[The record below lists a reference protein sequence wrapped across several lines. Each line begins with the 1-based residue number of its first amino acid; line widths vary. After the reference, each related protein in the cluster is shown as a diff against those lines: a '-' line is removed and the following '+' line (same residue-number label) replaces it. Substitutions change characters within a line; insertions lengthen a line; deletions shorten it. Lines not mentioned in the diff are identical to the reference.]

1 MAMGKER
8 VQAGD
13 RFVKVDDQ
21 RIVWV
26 VERVMEVAHSVTHAH
41 LIQEA
46 DPTRRIT
53 LSEPV
58 LLDPRYHRR
67 LDPE

>member
-1 MAMGKER
+1 MAKE
-8 VQAGD
+8 QILPGD
-13 RFVKVDDQ
+13 RFAKTDDP

-26 VERVMEVAHSVTHAH
+26 VERVMDVPHSVPHVQ
-41 LIQEA
+41 LVQES

-58 LLDPRYHRR
+58 LLDPKYHKRMGAA
-67 LDPE
+67 